1 MTAWH
6 LTDWTWK
13 EIKDSPR
20 LRSLATRAGAPIREL
35 KQFQEFVKRDLH
47 RVGVLRRG
55 RRLNETFRLLEGLSV
70 FHQGNRAI
78 QNKSAPDWQRSGAK
92 LHKFSPIGESISYT
106 AKQLNRSIRS
116 RPSGKIGLVSELIM
130 KCIQLLNVRAR
141 FAQLACGVEFASKSG
156 NTTRNLRGGGFL
168 SAPPCYAFRWLLRH
182 SPMAT
187 GPGTPPQRIRPDC
200 LAGFSFGW
208 RTA

>member
-1 MTAWH
+1 MAYREGVAVSTKH
-6 LTDWTWK
+6 FGFSKVPVFSTKVTERFK
-13 EIKDSPR
+13 ISPH
-20 LRSLATRAGAPIREL
+20 PI
-35 KQFQEFVKRDLH
+35 
-47 RVGVLRRG
+47 
-55 RRLNETFRLLEGLSV
+55 
-70 FHQGNRAI
+70 GN
-78 QNKSAPDWQRSGAK
+78 DGGAK
-92 LHKFSPIGESISYT
+92 WRKFSPIGESISYT